1 MSFQL
6 HTREITHIVVIDAV
20 GRLTLTDG
28 QTKLRDLIHVLIGN
42 GSKKFLLN
50 LERLEFVDSYGIGE
64 LARAYSIV
72 RRAGGE
78 LKLTNLDWK
87 ILEVLEISR
96 LTTLFE
102 IYPAES
108 AALQSF
114 HRT

>member
-1 MSFQL
+1 MSLQL
-6 HTREITHIVVIDAV
+6 HTRDIAHIAVIDAV

-28 QTKLRDLIHVLIGN
+28 QTKLRDLIHVQIAN

-50 LERLEFVDSYGIGE
+50 FERLEFIDSYGIGE

-87 ILEVLEISR
+87 ILEILDISR
-96 LTTLFE
+96 LTTIFE
-102 IYPAES
+102 IYPVES

-114 HRT
+114 NRR